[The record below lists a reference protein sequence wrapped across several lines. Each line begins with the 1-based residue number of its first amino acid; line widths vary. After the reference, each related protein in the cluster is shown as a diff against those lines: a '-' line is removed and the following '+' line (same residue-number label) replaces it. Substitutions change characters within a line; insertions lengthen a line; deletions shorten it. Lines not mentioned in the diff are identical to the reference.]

1 MTINSGLR
9 TLPQQLMLYTWMLR
23 KQCRITAAAQ
33 PGILSC
39 VVLVRCVC
47 VCARVWVCGV
57 PCACV

>member
-39 VVLVRCVC
+39 AVC
-47 VCARVWVCGV
+47 VVCWGGNL
-57 PCACV
+57 